1 MGDFLTAYAQVQPEK
16 LAGVDDRP
24 DGTVLSLTFAE
35 LEERANRL
43 ANVLAS
49 LGAAPGRKV
58 VWCGQNSIGV
68 VTLVNAARKVGVTAV
83 PLNYRLAPDEAA
95 YVTNHSDAFLVYT
108 DAEQAPL
115 FAAIR
120 ADLPKVEHVVI
131 YGGTPL
137 DGMLSAEE
145 LMAGASPEAPPDV
158 EPGATMIYTSGTT
171 GK

>member
-16 LAGVDDRP
+16 LAVVDDRP
-24 DGTVLSLTFAE
+24 GGTVLSLSFYE

-95 YVTNHSDAFLVYT
+95 YVTDHSDAFLVCT
-108 DAEQAPL
+108 DAEQAPM
-115 FAAIR
+115 FASIR
-120 ADLPKVEHVVI
+120 GELPSVQHLLVYDGPAPEGMQSVEAL
-131 YGGTPL
+131 T
-137 DGMLSAEE
+137 
-145 LMAGASPEAPPDV
+145 AGASTEPPPEV
-158 EPGATMIYTSGTT
+158 EPGRMSR
-171 GK
+171 